1 MILFFL
7 FLTNCQ
13 KKSNQSDDSS
23 KKTPSDYSSTSNTR
37 PNIAI
42 VGSEQK
48 WSDLDDP
55 SEDGW
60 ETEVL
65 ADYANKKLKKHT
77 TQSFCFDS
85 VEEF

>member
-13 KKSNQSDDSS
+13 KKTNHSDDSS
-23 KKTPSDYSSTSNTR
+23 KKTFSDVVSTPNTTPSVS
-37 PNIAI
+37 II
-42 VGSEQK
+42 GSEQK

-60 ETEVL
+60 ETEGGR
-65 ADYANKKLKKHT
+65 AQDGARPSHAT
-77 TQSFCFDS
+77 GGWH
-85 VEEF
+85 

>member
-13 KKSNQSDDSS
+13 KKTNHSDGSS
-23 KKTPSDYSSTSNTR
+23 KKTAPDYSSTADTRSNIT
-37 PNIAI
+37 I

-48 WSDLDDP
+48 WSDLDNP

-65 ADYANKKLKKHT
+65 ADYANKQLKKL
-77 TQSFCFDS
+77 SDLLA
-85 VEEF
+85 